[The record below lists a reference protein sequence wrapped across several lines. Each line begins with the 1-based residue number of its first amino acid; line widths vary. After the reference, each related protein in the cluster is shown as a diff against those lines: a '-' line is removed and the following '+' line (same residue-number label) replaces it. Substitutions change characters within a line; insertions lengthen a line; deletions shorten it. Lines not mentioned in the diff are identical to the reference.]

1 MNEIFHDD
9 VSISQYVEVHAIRE
23 ELLSDEDVNE
33 DEEDKKNDKVDAGF
47 KISTSATTTSIS
59 PVSMSA
65 FTFSADC

>member
-33 DEEDKKNDKVDAGF
+33 DEEEKKKQG
-47 KISTSATTTSIS
+47 
-59 PVSMSA
+59 
-65 FTFSADC
+65 